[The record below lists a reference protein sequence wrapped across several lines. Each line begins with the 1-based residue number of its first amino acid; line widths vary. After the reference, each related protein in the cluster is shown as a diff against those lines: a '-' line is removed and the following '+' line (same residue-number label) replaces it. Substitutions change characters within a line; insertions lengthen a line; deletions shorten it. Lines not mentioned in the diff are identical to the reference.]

1 MRNNFFIIFIS
12 IFFSSL
18 IYAFNRANEI
28 PGIDPLPI
36 AIQSGGEISSNKDM
50 DKSQKDSTLK
60 EDLEK
65 STTEY
70 PDFPR
75 IRNLKVVQ
83 DSTYPYSAKITW
95 DLHPQVSTPIY
106 VVRYTRPISTK
117 DILLNSYNLT
127 SPPLSPN
134 TTTFIDIDIPE
145 GVYYYAA
152 VTSFEL
158 SREGIL
164 VLKPGVNYTVTP
176 FIVYRNSNIQSTN
189 LIPEKLD
196 LDSKD
201 RTKLTPQDFEISE
214 LMALNTEKGVVL
226 NWKPVNISDI
236 KYKIYRSNEPLDSL
250 ERIQKAKLLGESIKP
265 YYLDTEPIDEEAVYY
280 GVSVFDIQSNKE
292 YADLKFRKSYITHTF
307 KKPKIEYQ
315 YLQYLP
321 DSLIAYQINKDT
333 IQLFWVDAGP
343 SVKFYKV
350 YRYDA
355 PIFSENIL
363 SKAQYL
369 GNIQS
374 GSIGFVDSNLKSGRY
389 FYAVFPVISNNQE
402 LKIFSANRTFT
413 TFGIIIRGEDK
424 DIYKEQ
430 EKKVPQTETESIRTN
445 IKNILIRL
453 ENNRDVRI
461 TWDYISEN
469 ANKIKVLI
477 YRSTIQILK
486 YEDLKENS
494 TYLGEFPLVAGVFL
508 DRNLS
513 DGNYYYNFIEYN
525 TETNEITAFY
535 YLKKPIEIKQDK
547 TIPEE
552 NQTVK
557 NDAKKTQEESITQ
570 ITQKEPKKEEEKQET
585 QTKQDLEAL
594 DQLNK
599 KKQNNDK
606 IIDDIINQIYIKKDF
621 INAEKRIKSLLK
633 KKELDKEQLGK
644 IKFHYGFL
652 LFKLN
657 RYNEAKKYFLDDDVQ
672 NYDKERADFWFK
684 RVIEKE

>member
-36 AIQSGGEISSNKDM
+36 AIQSGGEISSGKDT

-265 YYLDTEPIDEEAVYY
+265 YYLDTEPIYEEAVYY

-430 EKKVPQTETESIRTN
+430 EKKVPQTKTESIRTN